1 MQFLLEELGGNRSL
15 DRFGAEFA
23 NIFLTFIVRH
33 SALAADTVPAIVEII
48 SPWLELNIEEV
59 AGLAHVLSGLIQT
72 KLLPPELFEN
82 TLATA
87 HKILES
93 SGGEDDG
100 YIVCALEVLLSMLVH
115 VDDAPAFCQ
124 ATFGAHQGL
133 LEKWVELIDDGYFST
148 IYLRLLAISG
158 LRRFQ
163 YSEANL
169 APVVQRLIQNALLE
183 FPLELK
189 DQFRLPVEMPAE
201 RVRGE
206 LPGFVMGVPE

>member
-1 MQFLLEELGGNRSL
+1 
-15 DRFGAEFA
+15 
-23 NIFLTFIVRH
+23 
-33 SALAADTVPAIVEII
+33 
-48 SPWLELNIEEV
+48 
-59 AGLAHVLSGLIQT
+59 
-72 KLLPPELFEN
+72 
-82 TLATA
+82 
-87 HKILES
+87 
-93 SGGEDDG
+93 
-100 YIVCALEVLLSMLVH
+100 

-148 IYLRLLAISG
+148 VYLRLLAISG

-169 APVVQRLIQNALLE
+169 APVVQRLIQNALPE

-201 RVRGE
+201 RVLGE
-206 LPGFVMGVPE
+206 LPGFVIGVPE